1 MKRTKS
7 FFIALLAAFSVA
19 GGYAKPVTVGDFKFN
34 TKSDGTATLMKI
46 VPDDDWSFYE
56 EWTEYAI
63 PGTIVVNENEYLVT
77 SIGDN
82 AFQVNAEGE
91 TYVPAKLRKLELPYT
106 IKEIGSSAFAGI
118 TSLQTVDI
126 KGASV
131 EIGSFAFS
139 GCTKLS
145 TFNAKPTSIG
155 EFAFERCVGLT
166 EIDLSETT
174 SIGAYAFSTTAL
186 ETLELPSSLE
196 SLGNNAFEKCASLES
211 LELNATF
218 TSDNIFSGCGK
229 LKNVTFGESV
239 TNIPDGLLAGTAV
252 SSVAFPEGLTSI
264 GANAFKNTE
273 LAEVEIPASVA
284 SIGASAFEG
293 TRLEEVEIP
302 ASVTSIGA
310 SAFYGCSLL
319 ETANFV
325 SNPEIVPS
333 AFPKETKRILTIDDA
348 KAKERAF
355 DDTKDNKFTTIIY
368 KNRTFTSEKYAS
380 LMLPFVPAAEVL
392 DQFEIY
398 ELGEMEGDC
407 LYFNQVTEFVAG
419 TPYLVK
425 VKDGNDAVNE
435 LSAEEAVI
443 VKGDHESAVNNV
455 GWKMIGVYKRE
466 VLDGANSEAAGKK
479 YYYYTSA
486 QNAFLYSQGTLGVN
500 PYRMYVEAPVTS
512 SAKVRMMTR
521 GLDGE
526 TTAIEMEE
534 IEDLLAPAIDAYYDL
549 NGCRVLNPVEGN
561 MYIVNGKKIVF

>member
-19 GGYAKPVTVGDFKFN
+19 GGYAAPVTVGDFKFN
-34 TKSDGTATLMKI
+34 TKSDGTATLMRI
-46 VPDDDWSFYE
+46 VPDDDWSFYDL
-56 EWTEYAI
+56 WIEYAI
-63 PGTIVVNENEYLVT
+63 PETIVYGEKEYIVT
-77 SIGDN
+77 SIGQG
-82 AFQVNAEGE
+82 AFQVNDGTD
-91 TYVPAKLRKLELPYT
+91 TYVPTKLRKLELPST

-118 TSLQTVDI
+118 TSLETVDI

-131 EIGSFAFS
+131 VIGSSAFS

-155 EFAFERCVGLT
+155 EFAFEACASLKM
-166 EIDLSETT
+166 IDFSETT
-174 SIGAYAFSTTAL
+174 SIGSYAFSTTAL
-186 ETLELPSSLE
+186 QTLELPSSLE
-196 SLGNNAFEKCASLES
+196 SLGNNAFEKCASLKS
-211 LELNATF
+211 LELNTTL
-218 TSDNIFSGCGK
+218 TSDNIFWGCSS
-229 LKNVTFGESV
+229 LANVTFGESV

-273 LAEVEIPASVA
+273 L
-284 SIGASAFEG
+284 
-293 TRLEEVEIP
+293 EEVEIP

-310 SAFYGCSLL
+310 SAFFGCPLK
-319 ETANFV
+319 TANFV
-325 SNPEIVPS
+325 SNPEIGSS
-333 AFPKETKRILTIDDA
+333 AFPTDTKRILTIDDA

-355 DDTKDNKFTTIIY
+355 DDTKSNTFTTIIY
-368 KNRTFTSEKYAS
+368 TNRTFTSEKYAS

-398 ELGEMEGDC
+398 ELGEMEDDC
-407 LYFNQVTEFVAG
+407 LYFNQVTTFVAG

-425 VKDGNDAVNE
+425 VKEGNDAVNE
-435 LSAEEAVI
+435 LSAEDAVI
-443 VKGDHESAVNNV
+443 ANGGKHMSKKNSA
-455 GWKMIGVYKRE
+455 GWQMKGVYDRV
-466 VLDGANSEAAGKK
+466 VLDGANSEAAGKR

-500 PYRMYVEAPVTS
+500 PYRMYVEALVTS

-534 IEDLLAPAIDAYYDL
+534 IEDLLTPAIDAYYDL